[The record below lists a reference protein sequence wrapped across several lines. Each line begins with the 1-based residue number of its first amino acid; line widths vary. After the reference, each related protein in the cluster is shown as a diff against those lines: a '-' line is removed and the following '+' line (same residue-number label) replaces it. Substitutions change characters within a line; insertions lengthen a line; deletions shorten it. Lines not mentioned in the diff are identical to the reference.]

1 VFQPVNQRGAQR
13 LQRLNSSSCVLFVAF
28 ALVALFSVLPQLVTS
43 GANVVYLFSL
53 VFARGPGRGKAF
65 SEYAF
70 LSAAN
75 VVQLAEMGF
84 VVLFTAIIYSTS
96 YP

>member
-1 VFQPVNQRGAQR
+1 
-13 LQRLNSSSCVLFVAF
+13 VLFVAF
-28 ALVALFSVLPQLVTS
+28 ALVPLFSVLPQLVTS
-43 GANVVYLFSL
+43 GANIVYLFSL
-53 VFARGPGRGKAF
+53 VFGRGPGRGKAF

-75 VVQLAEMGF
+75 VVKLAEISFM
-84 VVLFTAIIYSTS
+84 VLFTAIIYSTL